1 MSFRRGR
8 QLCLVL
14 SCLALSGPK
23 CNWCNIWKVDWIMV
37 SFWTLATSNLNFHV
51 ASITNATALP
61 AATCCSV
68 GCHAHIS
75 APAPAPSQ
83 KTSCKK
89 RAISIEVQCKVNFRS
104 RCESCHSAVPQNVTI
119 SRQRYWQLND
129 SSPKKKEE
137 REKRRNSKK
146 KGAENPRETEIEEG
160 TQKPVSRASQ
170 LQLIHFGYNGQSIW
184 QIAHNLITICL
195 TNLPATTLSESES
208 ESLAETPSYTPI
220 SISTTSRQTNERGDL
235 QLIAWSTTLSV
246 NKWQWAWHLDCI
258 VGEGGGGEYGGQLGL
273 CQVYKFLAGNHR
285 MQVLHNGMWV
295 FNQLSV
301 NSRWVSWV
309 SWVCDVCVVAR
320 DLRADLQLQ

>member
-1 MSFRRGR
+1 MSFRWGR
-8 QLCLVL
+8 RLCLV
-14 SCLALSGPK
+14 LSGPK
-23 CNWCNIWKVDWIMV
+23 CNWCNIWKVDWIMA
-37 SFWTLATSNLNFHV
+37 SFWSLATLNLNFHV

-68 GCHAHIS
+68 GCHAHSS
-75 APAPAPSQ
+75 APAPAQ

-129 SSPKKKEE
+129 SSPKKEEE

-146 KGAENPRETEIEEG
+146 KGAENTRETEIAKG
-160 TQKPVSRASQ
+160 MAKKPVLRASQ
-170 LQLIHFGYNGQSIW
+170 LQLIQFGYNGQSIW

-195 TNLPATTLSESES
+195 TNLPAKTLSES
-208 ESLAETPSYTPI
+208 ESLAETPSNTPI

-246 NKWQWAWHLDCI
+246 NKWQWAWHVDCM
-258 VGEGGGGEYGGQLGL
+258 GEGLVRGVFGQLGL
-273 CQVYKFLAGNHR
+273 CQVYELLAGNRR

-309 SWVCDVCVVAR
+309 SWVCDVCLVAQ

>member
-14 SCLALSGPK
+14 SCLALSSPK

-104 RCESCHSAVPQNVTI
+104 RCESCHSVVPQNVTI

-129 SSPKKKEE
+129 SSPKKK
-137 REKRRNSKK
+137 RRKRKK
-146 KGAENPRETEIEEG
+146 KKQQKKGGRKPKRNRNRRGNTETRFQGFTTAANTLRLQWPINLANSAQFNNNLLNKF
-160 TQKPVSRASQ
+160 TCHNIVRVRVRVSRRDP
-170 LQLIHFGYNGQSIW
+170 IVHTHFNINDLSPNKWTRRPPANCMVYYAFGQ
-184 QIAHNLITICL
+184 QVTVGVAFRLHC
-195 TNLPATTLSESES
+195 
-208 ESLAETPSYTPI
+208 
-220 SISTTSRQTNERGDL
+220 RGRGGGVWGP
-235 QLIAWSTTLSV
+235 AWSVSSV
-246 NKWQWAWHLDCI
+246 
-258 VGEGGGGEYGGQLGL
+258 
-273 CQVYKFLAGNHR
+273 QVFGWEPPHAG
-285 MQVLHNGMWV
+285 
-295 FNQLSV
+295 F
-301 NSRWVSWV
+301 
-309 SWVCDVCVVAR
+309 A
-320 DLRADLQLQ
+320 